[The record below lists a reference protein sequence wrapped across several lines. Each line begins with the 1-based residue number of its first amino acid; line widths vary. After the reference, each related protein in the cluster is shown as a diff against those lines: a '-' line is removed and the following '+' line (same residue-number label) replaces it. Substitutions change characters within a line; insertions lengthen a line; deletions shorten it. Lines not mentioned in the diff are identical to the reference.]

1 MFKYIY
7 TYILKHLFYFYY
19 QLMNTEFYVPLTYIL
34 LKTNKPKLYK
44 KKIQCFPPTILNKQ
58 KLSAA
63 FGSSRGIWFSI
74 IIYS

>member
-44 KKIQCFPPTILNKQ
+44 KKKFNAFLLQYLTNKNYLQ
-58 KLSAA
+58 PLEVQEVYG
-63 FGSSRGIWFSI
+63 FLL
-74 IIYS
+74 